1 MFVCLFDPFQ
11 QQLNAIQIREERGA
25 EEDTVLAQ
33 HSHRLL
39 VFIPG
44 KFSYHACFH
53 TRSSFKSMMMRDEQA
68 CRGH

>member
-44 KFSYHACFH
+44 HLLKV
-53 TRSSFKSMMMRDEQA
+53 
-68 CRGH
+68 